1 MGQLGRHKST
11 KIIVIDEG
19 PLPIWKLVIASF
31 LYALMFFLFAWACWF
46 FYQNTFYIDIA
57 VYLVLLLSTIFPFAF
72 FYSLHLTYYFD
83 IDKKQFKEEFKIVFY
98 TFGKWKPMPELEYV
112 SIFYNRKVF
121 EVNLW
126 YKRNK
131 HFKLYN
137 FYLKKDAI
145 ETGRKI
151 AIELNVSLLDSTEK
165 GNSKWI
171 L

>member
-1 MGQLGRHKST
+1 
-11 KIIVIDEG
+11 
-19 PLPIWKLVIASF
+19 
-31 LYALMFFLFAWACWF
+31 MFFLFTWACWF

-57 VYLVLLLSTIFPFAF
+57 VYLVLLLSVIFPFAF